1 MKRGQVHGTNRVP
14 GQAFVGTF
22 YKFVHFAAKSF
33 KRCQGYIAAAAEYV
47 HGLVE
52 KTIPSTTRMPLHAF
66 VGEIVF
72 RFAARI
78 FRNCYDKNSQRTST
92 FFFAEI

>member
-1 MKRGQVHGTNRVP
+1 VFVVKLLSVRFINSSILRLRVLD
-14 GQAFVGTF
+14 GVRV
-22 YKFVHFAAKSF
+22 YSC
-33 KRCQGYIAAAAEYV
+33 REYV

-72 RFAARI
+72 RFAARM
-78 FRNCYDKNSQRTST
+78 FRNCYEKNSQRTST
-92 FFFAEI
+92 SFLQKSEANRA